1 MTQPDSAHAHLQTRH
16 LYHFSGTKGRIDLRL
31 TVSLQGKF
39 ITFEGIDGSGKSTQL
54 RMLAGDLRARG
65 VDLIATQEPGGT
77 PLGRRLREAFLET
90 EETVAPL
97 AELLLFAA
105 DRAQH
110 VEFLIKPALEEGRV
124 VISDRYADA
133 TFAYQGAGR
142 GFPEA
147 MVNEII
153 ELATGG
159 LKPDLTV
166 FFDITV
172 ENAIKRMA
180 ERHETGEGRNRM
192 DVETADFYSKVRDAY
207 LRIAKS
213 EPDRFV
219 IVDGNGSVEE
229 THAKVAEVIS
239 NFLT

>member
-1 MTQPDSAHAHLQTRH
+1 MR
-16 LYHFSGTKGRIDLRL
+16 
-31 TVSLQGKF
+31 GKF

-54 RMLAGDLRARG
+54 RMLSGELRQRG
-65 VDLIATQEPGGT
+65 LNVITTCEPGGT

-90 EETVAPL
+90 EETVAPM

-110 VEFLIKPALEEGRV
+110 VEFLIKPALKEGRV

-147 MVNEII
+147 TVNQII

-159 LKPDLTV
+159 LKPDLTL
-166 FFDITV
+166 FFDISV
-172 ENAIKRMA
+172 ENALKRM
-180 ERHETGEGRNRM
+180 RSRSETGERINRM
-192 DVETADFYSKVRDAY
+192 DAETADFYSNVRTAY
-207 LRIAKS
+207 LAIAAR
-213 EPDRFV
+213 EPNRVSV
-219 IVDGNGSVEE
+219 IDANSSVEE
-229 THAKVAEVIS
+229 IQARVIEIATL
-239 NFLT
+239 FLENGEADKH